1 MKFFQYDNANE
12 EIVLND
18 ESILLT
24 KEFAVLMDLTR
35 NKTKSDKTGKKR
47 TRAYKEFKFIY
58 LFFDWGSPYFQY
70 SERDRYNESFLDS
83 GLTEKEMEDAKFKV
97 TCNKYDEMQNS
108 SKIWRLLKA
117 SYSTIDKITHY
128 LDTLDL
134 NERDEL
140 SGKPIFKT
148 KDVIMEI
155 ASASKLI
162 DAIKTLEISFKKELE
177 PENALRGDKQAGMFD

>member
-12 EIVLND
+12 EIVLKD
-18 ESILLT
+18 DSILLV
-24 KEFAVLMDLTR
+24 KEFVVLVAPGR
-35 NKTKSDKTGKKR
+35 NKTKGDKTGKKKEK
-47 TRAYKEFKFIY
+47 AFKEFKFIY

-70 SERDRYNESFLDS
+70 SELDRYNESFLDS
-83 GLTEKEMEDAKFKV
+83 GLTEKEMEDVKFKAA
-97 TCNKYDEMQNS
+97 CNKYDEMQNS
-108 SKIWRLLKA
+108 SKIGRLLKA

-162 DAIKTLEISFKKELE
+162 DAIKTLEISFKKEVE